1 MSNEKQ
7 NSGPG
12 VVYPTNW
19 RGNPVAL
26 ARVSPSIHPHAISA
40 NIRNPPQL
48 TFVLLYNSG
57 MAQAQLPI
65 VDDTPAALKM
75 SSAVLCEKQA
85 PKM

>member
-1 MSNEKQ
+1 MSA
-7 NSGPG
+7 S
-12 VVYPTNW
+12 VH
-19 RGNPVAL
+19 
-26 ARVSPSIHPHAISA
+26 PSRS
-40 NIRNPPQL
+40 IRAHSQSSRTHL
-48 TFVLLYNSG
+48 VLLYNSW